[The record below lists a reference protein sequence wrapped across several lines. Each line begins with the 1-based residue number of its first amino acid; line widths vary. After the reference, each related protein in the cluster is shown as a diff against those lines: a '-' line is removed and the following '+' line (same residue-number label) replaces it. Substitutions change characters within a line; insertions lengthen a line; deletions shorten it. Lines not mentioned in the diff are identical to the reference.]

1 MTRKSGVKNG
11 FAVAFTLI
19 VGVAAVGVCGFL
31 LYLFL
36 TFDNFPLLLMIIV
49 CALSGI
55 MAIAAFS
62 IMVIKIRDLL
72 D

>member
-11 FAVAFTLI
+11 FAVAFTL
-19 VGVAAVGVCGFL
+19 VGGVAVVGACGFL

-36 TFDNFPLLLMIIV
+36 TFDNFPLPLMIVV

-62 IMVIKIRDLL
+62 IMVMKIRDLL